1 MQSMGGSKP
10 TDTDR
15 NVVQVHRDGS
25 LHRKLQ
31 FQFMYQGK
39 RSLTAEVSPLGL
51 VDPKEQTG

>member
-39 RSLTAEVSPLGL
+39 VTHSRSLLGF